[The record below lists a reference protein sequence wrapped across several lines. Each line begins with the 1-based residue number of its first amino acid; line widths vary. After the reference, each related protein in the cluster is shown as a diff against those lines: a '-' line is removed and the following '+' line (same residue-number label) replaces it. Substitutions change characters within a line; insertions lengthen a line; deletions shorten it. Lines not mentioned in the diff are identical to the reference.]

1 MQKFFLKKHFLLLQM
16 NIFPFIKILFNGIYS
31 HEGIIREFNITKK
44 EWVLNG
50 ETVLYGSASE
60 LKATLDYD
68 FSEEKNSAIRTLEW
82 MKLSIILLSLYQGS
96 GRTTSSKKVIPEQ
109 QLYFYQ
115 ISEISWF

>member
-1 MQKFFLKKHFLLLQM
+1 M

-96 GRTTSSKKVIPEQ
+96 GRTTSSEKVIPEQ
-109 QLYFYQ
+109 QLYFLSN
-115 ISEISWF
+115 I